1 MSQENYNILNTN
13 NDNNYIIFNTLNI
26 CRLIFYTPIVFFGS
40 LLVSI
45 TYDYIT
51 YKDEDNNKKSD

>member
-1 MSQENYNILNTN
+1 MSEE
-13 NDNNYIIFNTLNI
+13 NNYTIFNTLNM
-26 CRLIFYTPIVFFGS
+26 CRLIFYTPIVFLGS

-51 YKDEDNNKKSD
+51 YKDEENNKKSD

>member
-1 MSQENYNILNTN
+1 MSEENNYTLNTTN
-13 NDNNYIIFNTLNI
+13 ENNYTIFNTLNI
-26 CRLIFYTPIVFFGS
+26 CRIFFYTPIIFLGS

-51 YKDEDNNKKSD
+51 YKDEDNKKSD

>member
-1 MSQENYNILNTN
+1 MSEENNTIFNVLNIFR
-13 NDNNYIIFNTLNI
+13 IIFCVPI
-26 CRLIFYTPIVFFGS
+26 IFIGS

>member
-1 MSQENYNILNTN
+1 MSEENNYTLNTTN
-13 NDNNYIIFNTLNI
+13 ENNYTIFNTLNI
-26 CRLIFYTPIVFFGS
+26 CRIIFYTPIIFLGS

-51 YKDEDNNKKSD
+51 YKDEDNKKSD